1 MKFGYKLN
9 RLMGSVYG
17 HGLSTE
23 ESCAP
28 NVVFTPDGNS
38 ILSPIGN
45 RINVVDLVNT
55 SVRTLTPQSRKN
67 IRLLALSHSGKLLL
81 SIDEDGRGLFINMT
95 KGLPVHR
102 VRFKGKVRAAA
113 FSPDDRWFALAV
125 GQKLQIWRTPGLVQ
139 EFAPLALEKQ
149 LAGGADD
156 LTCLA
161 WAPDSD
167 HILVG
172 SRDLSARLLR
182 RAPPAGAGWQAVAL
196 SGHRG
201 PLVSVAFLA
210 GAAPPPPPAAAAA
223 AAAPPPPRRC
233 ARWRRRALFLW
244 RCDDPRR
251 GGREEGEEGRRAEAA
266 AAAGARAGGG
276 GGRGRPGLAAGAEGV
291 PQALAGVLRE
301 GEELRLPRAHGA
313 AGGWVFHGGLRAV
326 EAAGGGAGARAERG
340 PRPAAGRGRGPRRR
354 LARPRRLARRPA
366 PGVGVAGGGLRAEA
380 AGARARPAL
389 RGLRPG
395 RPPPGH
401 RRRGWQGKTLVCPDW
416 LLFRHL

>member
-156 LTCLA
+156 LT
-161 WAPDSD
+161 
-167 HILVG
+167 
-172 SRDLSARLLR
+172 
-182 RAPPAGAGWQAVAL
+182 
-196 SGHRG
+196 
-201 PLVSVAFLA
+201 
-210 GAAPPPPPAAAAA
+210 
-223 AAAPPPPRRC
+223 
-233 ARWRRRALFLW
+233 
-244 RCDDPRR
+244 
-251 GGREEGEEGRRAEAA
+251 
-266 AAAGARAGGG
+266 
-276 GGRGRPGLAAGAEGV
+276 
-291 PQALAGVLRE
+291 
-301 GEELRLPRAHGA
+301 
-313 AGGWVFHGGLRAV
+313 
-326 EAAGGGAGARAERG
+326 
-340 PRPAAGRGRGPRRR
+340 
-354 LARPRRLARRPA
+354 
-366 PGVGVAGGGLRAEA
+366 
-380 AGARARPAL
+380 
-389 RGLRPG
+389 
-395 RPPPGH
+395 
-401 RRRGWQGKTLVCPDW
+401 
-416 LLFRHL
+416 